1 MTGTPSEEE
10 EGILYSN
17 SMVSSRYRFTFS
29 LLLLFCVHFVLMI
42 TKGLPEIQ
50 ASHLDIDNTMSC
62 EEKTLFYWVSLNESP
77 FPEVSHQALPC
88 ILVSKSITGREAELS
103 TLIHASHNS
112 LLGLG
117 PAALKH
123 RPHIGRGIS
132 EPNWIS
138 IKNNGWM
145 LDRQLIIS
153 VPPGFHQCQR
163 VMRTRQSYRKVDEVR
178 APHWETRSRNQLF
191 EV

>member
-1 MTGTPSEEE
+1 
-10 EGILYSN
+10 
-17 SMVSSRYRFTFS
+17 
-29 LLLLFCVHFVLMI
+29 MI

-62 EEKTLFYWVSLNESP
+62 EEKTLSYWVSLNESP

-88 ILVSKSITGREAELS
+88 MPVSKSITGRGAELS
-103 TLIHASHNS
+103 TLTHASQNS

-123 RPHIGRGIS
+123 RPHIGREIS
-132 EPNWIS
+132 EPNYIS
-138 IKNNGWM
+138 VKNNGWM

-163 VMRTRQSYRKVDEVR
+163 VMCTGQSYRKVDEVR

-191 EV
+191 EIRSCVQVESADRSNY